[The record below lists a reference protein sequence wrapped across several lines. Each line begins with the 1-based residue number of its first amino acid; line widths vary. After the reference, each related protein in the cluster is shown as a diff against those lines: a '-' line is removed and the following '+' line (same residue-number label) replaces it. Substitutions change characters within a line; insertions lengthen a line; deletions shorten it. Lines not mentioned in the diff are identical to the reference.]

1 MLLQTFNHAKSYLRL
16 QYKTFPSTRNKKSDV
31 SFPPMDEEDDVLS
44 VTVDFLLE
52 RLLDFSRVTCDCFL
66 CFSFWNVDEEPRA

>member
-31 SFPPMDEEDDVLS
+31 SFPPMDDEDVLS
-44 VTVDFLLE
+44 VTADFLLE
-52 RLLDFSRVTCDCFL
+52 RFLDFSRVTWDCFL
-66 CFSFWNVDEEPRA
+66 CFSF